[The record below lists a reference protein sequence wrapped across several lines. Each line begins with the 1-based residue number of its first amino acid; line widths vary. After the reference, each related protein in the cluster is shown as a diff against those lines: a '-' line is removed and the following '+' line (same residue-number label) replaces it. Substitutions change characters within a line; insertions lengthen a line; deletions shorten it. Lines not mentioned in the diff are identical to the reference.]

1 VNVVIAAGGTGGHV
15 FPALSL
21 ADVLVR
27 DHGAH
32 VRFIGSPDGQEAT
45 HIPAAG
51 YRFDAVKAAPFVR
64 EVSMRAAKAPVIAVR
79 SVFECASLVRG
90 ADVAVGTGGYVSV
103 APMLAARRAHLP
115 IVLHEPNAIPGL
127 ANRLL
132 ARSATSVAIAFEDA
146 RSRIPG
152 GARIEMIGYPVRTT
166 ILDVPTHRAALAEEA
181 RSLLGLELERRTVMV
196 TGGSQGAVHLD
207 QVVAAALPLFA
218 ERGDLQLLIV
228 TGPGRESELAGAAER
243 AGAAR
248 VVVVPFLDRMELG
261 YAAADLVVARSG
273 ATTISELAVCGLPS
287 ILVPYPHATEDHQDA
302 NARELVRVGA
312 AVLVPDVELTP
323 DVFATTLLA
332 LVDDAG
338 MLASMAERASGWAK
352 PDAADRFASL
362 VVEAVR
368 T

>member
-1 VNVVIAAGGTGGHV
+1 
-15 FPALSL
+15 
-21 ADVLVR
+21 
-27 DHGAH
+27 
-32 VRFIGSPDGQEAT
+32 
-45 HIPAAG
+45 
-51 YRFDAVKAAPFVR
+51 
-64 EVSMRAAKAPVIAVR
+64 
-79 SVFECASLVRG
+79 
-90 ADVAVGTGGYVSV
+90 
-103 APMLAARRAHLP
+103 
-115 IVLHEPNAIPGL
+115 
-127 ANRLL
+127 
-132 ARSATSVAIAFEDA
+132 
-146 RSRIPG
+146 
-152 GARIEMIGYPVRTT
+152 
-166 ILDVPTHRAALAEEA
+166 
-181 RSLLGLELERRTVMV
+181 
-196 TGGSQGAVHLD
+196 
-207 QVVAAALPLFA
+207 
-218 ERGDLQLLIV
+218 
-228 TGPGRESELAGAAER
+228 
-243 AGAAR
+243 
-248 VVVVPFLDRMELG
+248 VPFLDRMELG

>member
-1 VNVVIAAGGTGGHV
+1 
-15 FPALSL
+15 
-21 ADVLVR
+21 
-27 DHGAH
+27 
-32 VRFIGSPDGQEAT
+32 
-45 HIPAAG
+45 
-51 YRFDAVKAAPFVR
+51 
-64 EVSMRAAKAPVIAVR
+64 
-79 SVFECASLVRG
+79 
-90 ADVAVGTGGYVSV
+90 
-103 APMLAARRAHLP
+103 MLAARRAHLP

>member
-1 VNVVIAAGGTGGHV
+1 
-15 FPALSL
+15 
-21 ADVLVR
+21 
-27 DHGAH
+27 
-32 VRFIGSPDGQEAT
+32 
-45 HIPAAG
+45 
-51 YRFDAVKAAPFVR
+51 
-64 EVSMRAAKAPVIAVR
+64 M
-79 SVFECASLVRG
+79 
-90 ADVAVGTGGYVSV
+90 GTGGYVSV
-103 APMLAARRAHLP
+103 APMLAARRAHVP

-132 ARSATSVAIAFEDA
+132 ARSATTVAIAFDDT

-152 GARIEMIGYPVRTT
+152 GARIETIGYPVRRT
-166 ILDVPTHRAALAEEA
+166 ILDVPAHRAALAEAA
-181 RSLLGLELERRTVMV
+181 RSLLGLEPVRRTVMV
-196 TGGSQGAVHLD
+196 TGGSQGALHLD
-207 QVVAAALPLFA
+207 HVVAAAMTSFA

-243 AGAAR
+243 GGVAR

-261 YAAADLVVARSG
+261 YAVADLVVARSG

-302 NARELVRVGA
+302 NAREMVRVGA
-312 AVLVPDVELTP
+312 AVLVPDAELTP
-323 DVFATTLLA
+323 DVFATTVLA
-332 LVDDAG
+332 LVDDPG
-338 MLASMAERASGWAK
+338 MLASMGARASEWAK

>member
-1 VNVVIAAGGTGGHV
+1 MNVVIAAGGTGGHV

-21 ADVLVR
+21 ADALVR

-45 HIPAAG
+45 RIPAAG
-51 YRFDAVKAAPFVR
+51 YRFDAVNAAPFVR
-64 EVSMRAAKAPVIAVR
+64 EVSMRAVKAPVIAGR
-79 SVFECASLVRG
+79 SMFACAPLVRG
-90 ADVAVGTGGYVSV
+90 ADVAVGLGGYVSV
-103 APMLAARRAHLP
+103 PPMLAARRAHIP
-115 IVLHEPNAIPGL
+115 IVLHEPNAVPGL

-146 RSRIPG
+146 RGRIAG
-152 GARIEMIGYPVRTT
+152 DARIETIGYPVRTS
-166 ILDVPTHRAALAEEA
+166 ILNVPTQRADLAEEA
-181 RSLLGLELERRTVMV
+181 RSVLGLEPERRTVMV
-196 TGGSQGAVHLD
+196 TGGSQGALHLD
-207 QVVAAALPLFA
+207 QVVAAALPSFA

-243 AGAAR
+243 SGAAR

-261 YAAADLVVARSG
+261 YAAADLVVARAG

-287 ILVPYPHATEDHQDA
+287 ILVPYPHATEHHQDA
-302 NARELVRVGA
+302 NAKEMVRVGA
-312 AVLVPDVELTP
+312 SVLVPDAELTP
-323 DVFATTLLA
+323 EIFATTMLD
-332 LVDDAG
+332 LVDDPDR
-338 MLASMAERASGWAK
+338 LASMGARATGWAK

-362 VVEAVR
+362 VAGAVR